1 MKQDADVY
9 AARLRR
15 ATAHRRS
22 PNEFNAMSSNHLPDA
37 LLLITAGCAHCP
49 VSLDALT
56 RLVKDGAI
64 GRLEVVN
71 IAAHPEYAEQRSVRA
86 VPWTLLGEFELE
98 GAQNFAALKA
108 WAQRAGSPAGMK
120 LYLTH
125 LLGGGQLARCVE
137 FIKRRPARVTALLE
151 LLADTETVLDVRIGA
166 NAALEAL
173 SDTPAFLAALPQL
186 GALTRH
192 TQRAVRADA
201 CHALSF
207 ATVAAAR
214 PYLEACLRDTA
225 AEVREIAADSLAV
238 LENKGRPAGG
248 A

>member
-1 MKQDADVY
+1 
-9 AARLRR
+9 
-15 ATAHRRS
+15 
-22 PNEFNAMSSNHLPDA
+22 MSSDHLPDA

-71 IAAHPEYAEQRSVRA
+71 VAAHPEYAEQRGVRA

-98 GAQNFAALKA
+98 GALNFAELKS
-108 WAQRAGSPAGMK
+108 WAQRATNPAGMSA
-120 LYLTH
+120 YLAH

-137 FIKRRPARVTALLE
+137 FIKRQPTRVTALLA
-151 LLADTETVLDVRIGA
+151 LLTEPDTVLDVRVGV
-166 NAALEAL
+166 NAALEEL
-173 SDTPAFLAALPQL
+173 RDTPAFTLALPQL
-186 GALTRH
+186 GSLTRH
-192 TQRAVRADA
+192 AQSAVRADA

-207 ATVAAAR
+207 STLAAAR
-214 PYLEACLRDTA
+214 PYLEACLHDA
-225 AEVREIAADSLAV
+225 APEVRDIAGESLAT
-238 LENKGRPAGG
+238 LEHKAQPAAG